1 MNNSQNMAFDHF
13 PFCIYLYT
21 QELCFHP
28 GGQSPSPAVGFLL
41 TDLPPD
47 MEGIDV
53 RFTSLAFSVPF
64 SPSFPASSELDYY
77 TFFSTYWFGH
87 FPILLHF
94 LISG

>member
-64 SPSFPASSELDYY
+64 SPSFLHHLSWTIILSSPLTGLDIFPFCS
-77 TFFSTYWFGH
+77 TF
-87 FPILLHF
+87 
-94 LISG
+94 